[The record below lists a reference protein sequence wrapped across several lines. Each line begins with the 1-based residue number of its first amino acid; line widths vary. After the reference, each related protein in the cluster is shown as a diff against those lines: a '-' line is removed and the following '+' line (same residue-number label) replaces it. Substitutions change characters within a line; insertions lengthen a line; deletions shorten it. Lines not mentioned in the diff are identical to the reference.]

1 MEGPIVNFLYENID
15 VFSTLGLLIV
25 FAISFLES
33 TPFFGLIV
41 PTQTILVIGGFLTKI
56 SGSSFGDIFLIAV
69 AGSIAGDIASF
80 YAGRK
85 FGPDILT
92 KYGSKFLIKKE
103 YVEKTGALL
112 DEHLGKTLFIGRL
125 SAIPRSIAPFLAGSS
140 GINFFRFLAWVTA
153 GAVLWSLVF
162 IGAGFVFAQSY
173 DVLGP
178 AIGKF
183 IYSAIAIA
191 IFMLAVLVYFRKKHF
206 FITSRHIALIITSV
220 LSLFTF
226 SIIGQNVLEHGQ
238 IKEIDTLLHPM
249 ISGLQNTS
257 LTPVMLFFTQLGD
270 EVAMTLITLCIAM
283 LFYLKKKKSQAL
295 LLCFSMFVG
304 AISVYLIKA
313 SVGSTRP
320 LLGVITETSHSFP
333 SGHATLS
340 MIFALS
346 LAYICVK
353 RECRETHI
361 WCVLLGSLLF
371 PAVIGFSRLYL
382 GVHWFSDVLAGFM
395 LGIFVTTVS
404 ILLFDFVPWLYRKI
418 KTRQIT
424 PNL

>member
-191 IFMLAVLVYFRKKHF
+191 IFMLAV
-206 FITSRHIALIITSV
+206 
-220 LSLFTF
+220 
-226 SIIGQNVLEHGQ
+226 
-238 IKEIDTLLHPM
+238 
-249 ISGLQNTS
+249 
-257 LTPVMLFFTQLGD
+257 
-270 EVAMTLITLCIAM
+270 
-283 LFYLKKKKSQAL
+283 
-295 LLCFSMFVG
+295 
-304 AISVYLIKA
+304 
-313 SVGSTRP
+313 
-320 LLGVITETSHSFP
+320 
-333 SGHATLS
+333 
-340 MIFALS
+340 
-346 LAYICVK
+346 
-353 RECRETHI
+353 
-361 WCVLLGSLLF
+361 
-371 PAVIGFSRLYL
+371 
-382 GVHWFSDVLAGFM
+382 
-395 LGIFVTTVS
+395 
-404 ILLFDFVPWLYRKI
+404 
-418 KTRQIT
+418 
-424 PNL
+424 

>member
-1 MEGPIVNFLYENID
+1 MEGSIVNFLYDNID
-15 VFSTLGLLIV
+15 VFSTLGLFIV
-25 FAISFLES
+25 FGISFLES

-56 SGSSFGDIFLIAV
+56 SGSSFCHIFLAAIIGSILGDIVSYF
-69 AGSIAGDIASF
+69 AGK
-80 YAGRK
+80 K
-85 FGPDILT
+85 FGPGILT

-103 YVEKTGALL
+103 YVDKTAALL

-125 SAIPRSIAPFLAGSS
+125 SAIPRSIGPFLAGSS
-140 GINFFRFLAWVTA
+140 RISFWRFLAWVTA
-153 GAVLWSLVF
+153 GAVLWSFIF
-162 IGAGFVFAQSY
+162 IGAGFIFAQSY
-173 DVLGP
+173 DILGP

-191 IFMLAVLVYFRKKHF
+191 ILMLLVLIYLRKKHF
-206 FITSRHIALIITSV
+206 FITSRHIALIIAAV

-226 SIIGQNVLEHGQ
+226 SIIGQNVLEGGQ
-238 IKEIDTLLHPM
+238 IKEIDAILHTT
-249 ISGLQNTS
+249 IQGIHNLS

-270 EVAMTLITLCIAM
+270 EVALTLITLSIAAL
-283 LFYLKKKKSQAL
+283 LFLRKRKEQAL
-295 LLCFSMFVG
+295 LLCFAMFAG
-304 AISVYLIKA
+304 AVSVYILKPL
-313 SVGSTRP
+313 VGSVRP
-320 LLGVITETSHSFP
+320 LLGLITETSPSFP

-340 MIFALS
+340 MVFALT

-353 RECRETHI
+353 RECKETHI
-361 WCVLLGSLLF
+361 WCVLLGALLF
-371 PAVIGFSRLYL
+371 PLIIGFSRLYL
-382 GVHWFSDVLAGFM
+382 GVHWLSDVLGGFM
-395 LGIFVTTVS
+395 LGIFVSTIS